1 MQITFIKDSILVHE
15 DDDARIV
22 SVINIFFAKSY
33 TYNLLVST
41 LWGDSPSN
49 RSIIIVLICLKLI
62 L

>member
-1 MQITFIKDSILVHE
+1 MQIIFIKDSILVHE
-15 DDDARIV
+15 DARIV